1 MLKTIKF
8 LALKKDEMFKR
19 SLLLLVFLSAALSC
33 TPDDDISRNPFLPE
47 ESFRLVINLSL
58 PEYNRLNFPGNSFVT
73 YNNGINGVVIYN
85 INNTQYTAFEMSDPN
100 HALSNCSRL
109 TLEGIIV
116 TCSCEDGN
124 SYNILTG
131 ELSTGTGQYSLKPY
145 RIRKSGNVLEV
156 YN

>member
-1 MLKTIKF
+1 METIKF
-8 LALKKDEMFKR
+8 LGLKKREMFAKT
-19 SLLLLVFLSAALSC
+19 LILLVVLFGVLSC
-33 TPDDDISRNPFLPE
+33 TPDDEVSRNPFLPD

-73 YNNGINGVVIYN
+73 YNSGINGVVIYN

-100 HALSNCSRL
+100 HALSGCSRL
-109 TLEGIIV
+109 TLEGIIA
-116 TCSCEDGN
+116 TCSCNDGN

-131 ELSTGTGQYSLKPY
+131 EISTGTGQYSLKPY
-145 RIRKSGNVLEV
+145 RIRKSGSVLEV